1 MSSEFVAKGWC
12 VACLWQALCFW
23 FGPCVFGLLV
33 YFFWRGLA
41 SISFIGSTSATV
53 EAAFGDTSQC
63 LLGSSARRHVKVPWG
78 VAWFQLP
85 FAAQTHTNTYICRI
99 LYFCVFSILLSLTS
113 DQRYTHLASDWHC
126 TWEVWTTD
134 LCDGAAAV
142 RSAAPCLKGSWDDA
156 NSQNST
162 NTKGYWT
169 DHESGLFGSF
179 PTPRSQPN
187 TSQTS
192 AEFRGKWSLVNGNM
206 YRLLILD
213 ILINRV
219 YLFCAL
225 FTNSL
230 TWSNRGIFEN
240 LLTIELILI
249 ASFSLEFL

>member
-1 MSSEFVAKGWC
+1 MC
-12 VACLWQALCFW
+12 
-23 FGPCVFGLLV
+23 GLLV
-33 YFFWRGLA
+33 AGVVFLVRTLCVWTFGLFLLAWTRLHLLHRLYERNRGSRLWWHFPMLA
-41 SISFIGSTSATV
+41 WLVRSVSCKSAMRSGMVSIAVCG
-53 EAAFGDTSQC
+53 
-63 LLGSSARRHVKVPWG
+63 
-78 VAWFQLP
+78 
-85 FAAQTHTNTYICRI
+85 TNTYKFICRM

-134 LCDGAAAV
+134 LCDAAAAV

-187 TSQTS
+187 TSQTWP
-192 AEFRGKWSLVNGNM
+192 EFRGKWSLVNGNM

-219 YLFCAL
+219 YLFCVL

-249 ASFSLEFL
+249 ASFSLEFM